1 MGYKIKFD
9 DITSLQISTQTTI
22 GSWGE
27 SVSSLNTAMS
37 GFINDP
43 NLQGQA
49 VTSIRTYLSE
59 VHGTFLQTLINLMND
74 YSASLLLYKDGYYNI
89 DSNNHAE
96 LPENTFTTLQSD
108 LKTSRD
114 HLKSQ
119 IELLNTA
126 RSKISDL
133 VSYSGSSHTK
143 TIQHYNFIIND
154 IKTLDESIKQY
165 ESNHAS
171 HDLSAFKELLAST
184 KALLAEYSN
193 RPRTVATYQS
203 GDIGRLTNIERFAT
217 AYEAVANHLTNNAE
231 RLQAAQERDQARFEA
246 LAAEERSKQ
255 GWIDLALG
263 AVTIAVG
270 LAAIVATAGA
280 ATPLVVGAGIVA
292 GTGTVAYGASNV
304 AEAGQDIYLGY
315 KGDGKT
321 LAINPIRDT
330 LFMGN
335 DKLYHQVGGLFTT
348 TSAVMIPIGQTQSVT
363 KGLTEFAI
371 GEVGGFVGGQAGY
384 HGTKLLGGS
393 EADAQRA
400 TFVGSIL
407 GGFAASSA
415 ASKFSLNDVGKTKV
429 TSFMDEMSPE
439 DARRYEQW
447 NKYAEA
453 GISPS
458 DRVRVLEISEK
469 APKPEYMPDT
479 YTQQEVLDIKPNA
492 DEGIFRPD
500 VEDYLSSDYI
510 EAHRR
515 QFENGVAKFQKFQPS
530 ESWNNG
536 VVGGKDGTS
545 FWLSKEHADII
556 QDVAKGDNRLYE
568 TLLGFDEG
576 DLGDGPLYRLDVSP
590 EVVAEKGISIPSG
603 NEAGANEWW
612 RPGGRTY
619 PGDMPEGVMEGISTK
634 DGDHTWNVVN

>member
-1 MGYKIKFD
+1 MMGYKIKFD

-143 TIQHYNFIIND
+143 TIQHYDFIIND

-184 KALLAEYSN
+184 KALLTEYSN

-217 AYEAVANHLTNNAE
+217 AYEAVANHLSNNAE

-246 LAAEERSKQ
+246 LAAEERTKQ

-363 KGLTEFAI
+363 KGLAEFAI

-400 TFVGSIL
+400 NLVGSIL
-407 GGFAASSA
+407 GGYATSSA
-415 ASKFSLNDVGKTKV
+415 ASRFSLNEVEVPNTPTYNREQILKNIEESRLARESSNFGKHLEVEKAIKQRVKLHDELERRISKFDYYTASKTQKGNYGEIRAYDDLLTPKRGETSIYDLRRVGRDIPESLDAKLERGIDGIYINKSGTGSKV
-429 TSFMDEMSPE
+429 IIDEAKFNKSRLNPHTADGKQMSYEWIKNRIKLKDFTDPE
-439 DARRYEQW
+439 EYFT
-447 NKYAEA
+447 
-453 GISPS
+453 
-458 DRVRVLEISEK
+458 VLEAFESQN
-469 APKPEYMPDT
+469 YDS
-479 YTQQEVLDIKPNA
+479 VLS
-492 DEGIFRPD
+492 RVD
-500 VEDYLSSDYI
+500 V
-510 EAHRR
+510 
-515 QFENGVAKFQKFQPS
+515 
-530 ESWNNG
+530 
-536 VVGGKDGTS
+536 DGTVKH
-545 FWLSKEHADII
+545 F
-556 QDVAKGDNRLYE
+556 
-568 TLLGFDEG
+568 
-576 DLGDGPLYRLDVSP
+576 RLDS
-590 EVVAEKGISIPSG
+590 
-603 NEAGANEWW
+603 GANIIGEW
-612 RPGGRTY
+612 P
-619 PGDMPEGVMEGISTK
+619 
-634 DGDHTWNVVN
+634 

>member
-37 GFINDP
+37 GFINDS

-59 VHGTFLQTLINLMND
+59 VQGTFLQTLINLMND

-193 RPRTVATYQS
+193 RPRIVATYQS

-217 AYEAVANHLTNNAE
+217 AYEAVANHLSNNAE

-429 TSFMDEMSPE
+429 TSFMDEMGPE

-447 NKYAEA
+447 NKYVEA

>member
-108 LKTSRD
+108 LKTSRN

-119 IELLNTA
+119 IELLSTA

-133 VSYSGSSHTK
+133 VSYSGSSHIK

-217 AYEAVANHLTNNAE
+217 AYEAVANHLSNNAE
-231 RLQAAQERDQARFEA
+231 RLQAAQEQDQARFEA

-363 KGLTEFAI
+363 KGLAEFAI

-400 TFVGSIL
+400 NLVGSIL
-407 GGFAASSA
+407 GGYVASSA
-415 ASKFSLNDVGKTKV
+415 ASRFSLNEVHTSNQFSQIDFTETNFDVNLIRDRLRTK
-429 TSFMDEMSPE
+429 
-439 DARRYEQW
+439 
-447 NKYAEA
+447 
-453 GISPS
+453 
-458 DRVRVLEISEK
+458 
-469 APKPEYMPDT
+469 PDT
-479 YTQQEVLDIKPNA
+479 AFFWSGRTD
-492 DEGIFRPD
+492 GI
-500 VEDYLSSDYI
+500 
-510 EAHRR
+510 
-515 QFENGVAKFQKFQPS
+515 
-530 ESWNNG
+530 
-536 VVGGKDGTS
+536 GGM
-545 FWLSKEHADII
+545 
-556 QDVAKGDNRLYE
+556 DVAKDIAKSRGGV
-568 TLLGFDEG
+568 TLESTIDDANIIMPEWDFNKPSSIDAWEEASNI
-576 DLGDGPLYRLDVSP
+576 YAEQVSGKIRA
-590 EVVAEKGISIPSG
+590 VVG
-603 NEAGANEWW
+603 NEL
-612 RPGGRTY
+612 RPGNIWENIELPRLKANPNVTQITTID
-619 PGDMPEGVMEGISTK
+619 PKTGIETIIFK
-634 DGDHTWNVVN
+634 R

>member
-1 MGYKIKFD
+1 M
-9 DITSLQISTQTTI
+9 
-22 GSWGE
+22 
-27 SVSSLNTAMS
+27 
-37 GFINDP
+37 
-43 NLQGQA
+43 
-49 VTSIRTYLSE
+49 RTYLSE

-231 RLQAAQERDQARFEA
+231 RLQAAQERDQVRFEA
-246 LAAEERSKQ
+246 LAAEERTKQ

-335 DKLYHQVGGLFTT
+335 DKLYHQVGGLFSTA
-348 TSAVMIPIGQTQSVT
+348 SAVMIPIGQTQSVT
-363 KGLTEFAI
+363 KGLAEFAI

-384 HGTKLLGGS
+384 HGIKLLGGS

-415 ASKFSLNDVGKTKV
+415 ASKFSLNRPSKEVPKV
-429 TSFMDEMSPE
+429 VS
-439 DARRYEQW
+439 R
-447 NKYAEA
+447 
-453 GISPS
+453 S
-458 DRVRVLEISEK
+458 DNNFYSQSNHK
-469 APKPEYMPDT
+469 GAPKAYIDADGNLVPANPNGSGSAVSHVRGGNSSKSPYISTTDLTVSNSPKHYGNQAISIKTRKLQIDIDAERIRGVEIITHDELVSQFT
-479 YTQQEVLDIKPNA
+479 NKVQQVQIRYTNNPTPKNLRALNRANSDLQNIIRDGEVLI
-492 DEGIFRPD
+492 
-500 VEDYLSSDYI
+500 
-510 EAHRR
+510 
-515 QFENGVAKFQKFQPS
+515 
-530 ESWNNG
+530 
-536 VVGGKDGTS
+536 
-545 FWLSKEHADII
+545 
-556 QDVAKGDNRLYE
+556 
-568 TLLGFDEG
+568 
-576 DLGDGPLYRLDVSP
+576 
-590 EVVAEKGISIPSG
+590 KGIVPKKYI
-603 NEAGANEWW
+603 N
-612 RPGGRTY
+612 Y
-619 PGDMPEGVMEGISTK
+619 K
-634 DGDHTWNVVN
+634 

>member
-1 MGYKIKFD
+1 M
-9 DITSLQISTQTTI
+9 
-22 GSWGE
+22 
-27 SVSSLNTAMS
+27 
-37 GFINDP
+37 
-43 NLQGQA
+43 
-49 VTSIRTYLSE
+49 RTYLSE

-217 AYEAVANHLTNNAE
+217 AYEAVANHLSNNAE
-231 RLQAAQERDQARFEA
+231 RLQAAQERDRARFEA
-246 LAAEERSKQ
+246 QAAEERSKQ

-363 KGLTEFAI
+363 KGLAEFAI

-447 NKYAEA
+447 NKYVEA
-453 GISPS
+453 GISPE
-458 DRVRVLEISEK
+458 DRVRVLEISDN
-469 APKPEYMPDT
+469 APKIEYRPGKNSESILSQIKGERDRVET
-479 YTQQEVLDIKPNA
+479 YLD
-492 DEGIFRPD
+492 
-500 VEDYLSSDYI
+500 SDYI

-515 QFENGVAKFQKFQPS
+515 QFDNGAARFQKIYS
-530 ESWNNG
+530 ETYNNG
-536 VVGGKDGTS
+536 VIGVEGGDNTS
-545 FWLSKEHADII
+545 FWLSKDHADII
-556 QDVAKGDNRLYE
+556 QEVANGNNRIYE
-568 TLLGFDEG
+568 ALLGFDPG
-576 DLGDGPLYRLDVSP
+576 YLGDEPLYRIDVAP
-590 EVVAEKGISIPSG
+590 EIVEKRGLSIPSG
-603 NEAGANEWW
+603 NEIGANDWW

-619 PGDMPEGVMEGISTK
+619 PGDMPEGVMKDVGIEEG
-634 DGDHTWNVVN
+634 DYTWKKVD

>member
-1 MGYKIKFD
+1 
-9 DITSLQISTQTTI
+9 
-22 GSWGE
+22 
-27 SVSSLNTAMS
+27 
-37 GFINDP
+37 DP

-133 VSYSGSSHTK
+133 VSYSGSSHAK

-217 AYEAVANHLTNNAE
+217 AYQAVGNHLTNNAE

-363 KGLTEFAI
+363 KGLAEFAI

-415 ASKFSLNDVGKTKV
+415 ASKFSLNEVEVPNTPTYNREQILKNIEESRIARKSSKMDDYLRKEYELQGKYFAERIVWK
-429 TSFMDEMSPE
+429 
-439 DARRYEQW
+439 
-447 NKYAEA
+447 NGKYAYISSDIDKATGQLTPVRYRSYLKADGSIDWPLYNGFTLKDGKPVMQSAALKA
-453 GISPS
+453 GDIIDRFGESGGTFTSPIENGKITPFNQRGLPYPEGYQRYYQYKVIQ
-458 DRVRVLEISEK
+458 DINLENVTAAYSNLSQIDK
-469 APKPEYMPDT
+469 V
-479 YTQQEVLDIKPNA
+479 VLDRLMKDYKFTLADMADPQKGTIDIVFGAGGGTQIK
-492 DEGIFRPD
+492 F
-500 VEDYLSSDYI
+500 
-510 EAHRR
+510 
-515 QFENGVAKFQKFQPS
+515 
-530 ESWNNG
+530 
-536 VVGGKDGTS
+536 GTS
-545 FWLSKEHADII
+545 VNWYEKMGLIKEI
-556 QDVAKGDNRLYE
+556 K
-568 TLLGFDEG
+568 
-576 DLGDGPLYRLDVSP
+576 
-590 EVVAEKGISIPSG
+590 
-603 NEAGANEWW
+603 
-612 RPGGRTY
+612 
-619 PGDMPEGVMEGISTK
+619 
-634 DGDHTWNVVN
+634 

>member
-165 ESNHAS
+165 ENNHAS

-217 AYEAVANHLTNNAE
+217 AYEAVANHLSNNAE

-246 LAAEERSKQ
+246 LAAEERTKQ

-280 ATPLVVGAGIVA
+280 ATPLVVGAGVVA
-292 GTGTVAYGASNV
+292 GTGTIAYGASNV
-304 AEAGQDIYLGY
+304 SEAGQNIYLGY

-348 TSAVMIPIGQTQSVT
+348 ASAVMIPIGQTQSVT
-363 KGLTEFAI
+363 KGLAEFAI

-400 TFVGSIL
+400 NLVGSIL
-407 GGFAASSA
+407 GGYAASSA
-415 ASKFSLNDVGKTKV
+415 ASRFSLNEVEVPNTPTYNREQILKNIEESRLARESSNFGKHLEVEKAIKQRVKLHDELERRISKFDYNTASKTQKGNYGEIRAYDDLLTPKRGETSIYDLRRVGRDIPESLDAKLERGIDGIYINESGVGSKV
-429 TSFMDEMSPE
+429 IIDEAKFNKSKLNPNTADGKQMSYEWIKNRIKLKDFTDPE
-439 DARRYEQW
+439 EYFT
-447 NKYAEA
+447 
-453 GISPS
+453 
-458 DRVRVLEISEK
+458 VLEAFESQN
-469 APKPEYMPDT
+469 YDS
-479 YTQQEVLDIKPNA
+479 VLS
-492 DEGIFRPD
+492 RVD
-500 VEDYLSSDYI
+500 V
-510 EAHRR
+510 
-515 QFENGVAKFQKFQPS
+515 
-530 ESWNNG
+530 
-536 VVGGKDGTS
+536 DGTVKH
-545 FWLSKEHADII
+545 F
-556 QDVAKGDNRLYE
+556 
-568 TLLGFDEG
+568 
-576 DLGDGPLYRLDVSP
+576 RLDS
-590 EVVAEKGISIPSG
+590 
-603 NEAGANEWW
+603 GANIIGEW
-612 RPGGRTY
+612 P
-619 PGDMPEGVMEGISTK
+619 
-634 DGDHTWNVVN
+634 

>member
-1 MGYKIKFD
+1 MMGYKIKFD
-9 DITSLQISTQTTI
+9 DITSLQISTQSTI

-217 AYEAVANHLTNNAE
+217 AYEAVANHLSNNAE

-292 GTGTVAYGASNV
+292 GTGTIAYGASNV

-363 KGLTEFAI
+363 KGLAEFAI
-371 GEVGGFVGGQAGY
+371 GEVGGFVGGKVGY
-384 HGTKLLGGS
+384 HGIKLLGGN
-393 EADAQRA
+393 EADAERA
-400 TFVGSIL
+400 TFVGNIL

-415 ASKFSLNDVGKTKV
+415 ASKFSLNRPSKEVPKV
-429 TSFMDEMSPE
+429 VS
-439 DARRYEQW
+439 R
-447 NKYAEA
+447 
-453 GISPS
+453 S
-458 DRVRVLEISEK
+458 DNNFYSQSNHK
-469 APKPEYMPDT
+469 GAPKAYIDADGNLVPANPNGSGSAVSHVRGGNSSKSPYISTTDLTVSNSPKHYGNQAISIKTRKLQIDIDAERIRDVEIIT
-479 YTQQEVLDIKPNA
+479 HDELVSQFTNKVQQVQIRYTNNPTPKNLRALNRANSDLQNIIRDGEVLI
-492 DEGIFRPD
+492 
-500 VEDYLSSDYI
+500 
-510 EAHRR
+510 
-515 QFENGVAKFQKFQPS
+515 
-530 ESWNNG
+530 
-536 VVGGKDGTS
+536 
-545 FWLSKEHADII
+545 
-556 QDVAKGDNRLYE
+556 
-568 TLLGFDEG
+568 
-576 DLGDGPLYRLDVSP
+576 
-590 EVVAEKGISIPSG
+590 KGIVPKKYI
-603 NEAGANEWW
+603 N
-612 RPGGRTY
+612 Y
-619 PGDMPEGVMEGISTK
+619 K
-634 DGDHTWNVVN
+634 

>member
-143 TIQHYNFIIND
+143 TIQHYDFIIND

-184 KALLAEYSN
+184 KALLTEYSN

-217 AYEAVANHLTNNAE
+217 AYEAVANHLSNNAE

-246 LAAEERSKQ
+246 LAAEERTKQ

-363 KGLTEFAI
+363 KGLAEFAI

-400 TFVGSIL
+400 NLVGSIL
-407 GGFAASSA
+407 GGYATSSA
-415 ASKFSLNDVGKTKV
+415 ASRFSLNEVEVPNTPTYNREQILKNIEESRLARESSNFGKHLEVEKAIKQRVKLHDELERRISKFDYYTASKTQKGNYGEIRAYDDLLTPKRGETSIYDLRRVGRDIPESLDAKLERGIDGIYINKSGTGSKV
-429 TSFMDEMSPE
+429 IIDEAKFNKSRLNPHTADGKQMSYEWIKNRIKLKDFTDPE
-439 DARRYEQW
+439 EYFT
-447 NKYAEA
+447 
-453 GISPS
+453 
-458 DRVRVLEISEK
+458 VLEAFESQN
-469 APKPEYMPDT
+469 YDS
-479 YTQQEVLDIKPNA
+479 VLS
-492 DEGIFRPD
+492 RVD
-500 VEDYLSSDYI
+500 V
-510 EAHRR
+510 
-515 QFENGVAKFQKFQPS
+515 
-530 ESWNNG
+530 
-536 VVGGKDGTS
+536 DGTVKH
-545 FWLSKEHADII
+545 F
-556 QDVAKGDNRLYE
+556 
-568 TLLGFDEG
+568 
-576 DLGDGPLYRLDVSP
+576 RLDS
-590 EVVAEKGISIPSG
+590 
-603 NEAGANEWW
+603 GANIIGEW
-612 RPGGRTY
+612 P
-619 PGDMPEGVMEGISTK
+619 
-634 DGDHTWNVVN
+634 

>member
-184 KALLAEYSN
+184 KALLTEYSN
-193 RPRTVATYQS
+193 RPRVVATYQS

-217 AYEAVANHLTNNAE
+217 AYEAVANHLSNNAE

-246 LAAEERSKQ
+246 LAAEERTKQ

-280 ATPLVVGAGIVA
+280 ATPLVVGAGVVA
-292 GTGTVAYGASNV
+292 GTGTIAYGASNV

-363 KGLTEFAI
+363 KGLAEFAI

-384 HGTKLLGGS
+384 YGTKLLGGS
-393 EADAQRA
+393 EADAERA

-415 ASKFSLNDVGKTKV
+415 ASKFSLNDIGETRA

-447 NKYAEA
+447 NKYVEA
-453 GISPS
+453 GISPEN
-458 DRVRVLEISEK
+458 RVRVLEISEK
-469 APKPEYMPDT
+469 APKVEYQPD
-479 YTQQEVLDIKPNA
+479 YSSDSILSIPKGD
-492 DEGIFRPD
+492 RPD
-500 VEDYLSSDYI
+500 VNNVFSPEYI
-510 EAHRR
+510 EAHKQ
-515 QFENGVAKFQKFQPS
+515 QFDNGAIKFQKFTP
-530 ESWNNG
+530 EEGGFNNG
-536 VVGGKDGTS
+536 AIGNPKDHVAFVMPKDVGETLIEVS
-545 FWLSKEHADII
+545 
-556 QDVAKGDNRLYE
+556 KGDPRILE
-568 TLLGFDEG
+568 DLLGLHPG
-576 DLGDGPLYRLDVSP
+576 DLGDSP
-590 EVVAEKGISIPSG
+590 VAIDIPAENLHNVRIPSG
-603 NEAGANEWW
+603 NEDSAFDGYWK
-612 RPGGRTY
+612 PGGRTY
-619 PGDMPEGVMEGISTK
+619 PGDMPEA
-634 DGDHTWNVVN
+634 VVDEIPWSDYTFRQLGGH